1 MHMYV
6 TYMCIIYVI
15 RIHMNIQCVYIYTL
29 DMFIYIYVHMCMYVC
44 ALIQKTTHM
53 AREWS
58 PMLYIYMDACTYVC
72 ACVCVRITD
81 TIGLTRRLFSLKMS
95 PEVAGKPRISVID
108 RTAQHRVFFL
118 KLLWVEI
125 QNKLCLCWIIFAKT
139 AAGR

>member
-1 MHMYV
+1 
-6 TYMCIIYVI
+6 
-15 RIHMNIQCVYIYTL
+15 
-29 DMFIYIYVHMCMYVC
+29 
-44 ALIQKTTHM
+44 
-53 AREWS
+53 
-58 PMLYIYMDACTYVC
+58 MLYIYMDACTYVC

-125 QNKLCLCWIIFAKT
+125 QNKLCLC
-139 AAGR
+139 